1 MLQGKTAVITGCLQG
16 IGRNTMELFAAR
28 GADIFACAYKPSDD
42 FESLTK
48 ELSARHGVRVIPVY
62 CDLAD
67 TGEVRAAAQEIQ
79 KAKLPVHILVNIAGI
94 TRDALFHMV
103 TMDQLLE
110 TFQINFFSQ
119 IMFSQYITRLMLRS
133 GGGSVIF
140 TSSITAFDGNEG
152 QLAYG
157 ASKAALIGAMKTM
170 SRELGPKGIRVNAV
184 APGVIDTPLTNAV
197 PPDVT
202 ALKIA
207 RTGLKRLGTAEEV
220 ASVILFLASDQ
231 SAHVT
236 GQTFRIDGG
245 IAS

>member
-1 MLQGKTAVITGCLQG
+1 
-16 IGRNTMELFAAR
+16 
-28 GADIFACAYKPSDD
+28 
-42 FESLTK
+42 
-48 ELSARHGVRVIPVY
+48 
-62 CDLAD
+62 
-67 TGEVRAAAQEIQ
+67 
-79 KAKLPVHILVNIAGI
+79 
-94 TRDALFHMV
+94 
-103 TMDQLLE
+103 
-110 TFQINFFSQ
+110 
-119 IMFSQYITRLMLRS
+119 MLRS

-140 TSSITAFDGNEG
+140 TSSVTAFAGNEG

-197 PPDVT
+197 PREVT

-231 SAHVT
+231 AAHVT